1 VALTREDWRRDGM
14 RQVWENKELNVSPE
28 GIADREV
35 KAAKRGITRAALED
49 EQFNE
54 WLVYMDHIGCGRP

>member
-1 VALTREDWRRDGM
+1 M